1 MNQPF
6 LYSVLKFY
14 YGVID
19 YKRKKNCLKYGSKRA
34 NQSICATARK
44 NYIDTLENKNSQTN
58 IITEISHIY

>member
-14 YGVID
+14 YGFID
-19 YKRKKNCLKYGSKRA
+19 CKWKKNCLKYGSKRA
-34 NQSICATARK
+34 NQLIRVMARK
-44 NYIDTLENKNSQTN
+44 NYINTLENENSQTN